1 MNNRPLYENLDTAF
15 VNLSALVKY
24 LRHREFNGRIRVHL
38 NNYEAEI
45 VLYEQNK
52 IGVREHDKISGRI
65 AEGEEAF
72 QRLLIR
78 AREAGGTIDV
88 YQLVKEVQK
97 VEEVK
102 KVVEVPKTIE
112 AQKTESKPQ
121 IQVPANAI
129 KENSIPIPKTVEAV
143 KKPLEVVQTVAATAG
158 QNGTVTKNVKV
169 PESPKKKES
178 LANHLKLPFDLS
190 NKFEKKARNNQLT
203 VQDWQTLLGL
213 TGELLG
219 TVDKSLAE
227 AKLDFKSAFSKAR
240 SEISADYPFLS
251 PKSQIF
257 AYGAGKVSMQEQVS
271 AKLFVTSI
279 IESLRK
285 ILDKLAANSKFAE
298 VHRNT
303 VQKILALINQ
313 RLAYYDKFS
322 ITSQLKKIVGV

>member
-78 AREAGGTIDV
+78 AREAGGTIHV
-88 YQLVKEVQK
+88 YQSVKEVQK
-97 VEEVK
+97 VSEVK
-102 KVVEVPKTIE
+102 EVQKVIETPKVET
-112 AQKTESKPQ
+112 APQ
-121 IQVPANAI
+121 IKVPAKPI
-129 KENSIPIPKTVEAV
+129 KENPAPIPKPAEVV
-143 KKPLEVVQTVAATAG
+143 KKPLEVVQTIAATAA
-158 QNGTVTKNVKV
+158 QNGTVSKIIKA
-169 PESPKKKES
+169 PELTKKKES

-190 NKFEKKARNNQLT
+190 SKFEKKARNNQLT
-203 VQDWQTLLGL
+203 TQDWQTLLGL
-213 TGELLG
+213 TSELLG
-219 TVDKSLAE
+219 TVDRSLAE

-251 PKSQIF
+251 PSNHIF
-257 AYGAGKVSMQEQVS
+257 AYDGGKVSMQEQVS

-285 ILDKLAANSKFAE
+285 ILDKLGTNPKFAE
-298 VHRNT
+298 VYRNT

-313 RLAYYDKFS
+313 RKAYYDKFS
-322 ITSQLKKIVGV
+322 ITPQLKKVIGV